1 MLNRAVKNKI
11 AFLAIVLFCA
21 RLFCGEMAI
30 PRTVYVA
37 STQYFDFLFP
47 LENEQ
52 TVGLLAEQADSIYL
66 NAKQTFNC
74 NADFRTIVVVSPDSD
89 TLSVKYTASPYNRI
103 VIFDAVGRLE
113 TVSYVNGLLDLFAHE
128 VGRAVSQSVRSKPME
143 FVSKYFLG
151 DAFQPVGLLNVP
163 YSFLEG
169 AVYAEDEKS
178 LSGILYDNWNLELL
192 MQAKLENKFP
202 SLLKVSG
209 AYDIHPVNKID
220 YIAAAAFY
228 AYIQQLWGIEKFGEY
243 WQECGKL
250 NFFKLEKGIFKLV
263 YGEELSKVWQD
274 FIDAIPVPQ
283 SIADSTAE
291 ATEAFT
297 HQFLKDDYDSNYKF
311 IVSTNYGLV
320 WYDELK
326 EEVDISGFYDFQS
339 IKQLLFLANNI
350 TNLTVSPDGRFLAVS
365 HVQGGIRE
373 KFEHDLVRIYDLKE
387 RKFLS
392 EKYDMRDG
400 SIVRLE
406 DGRFAVAGNYVDNG
420 YSNII
425 IYESPELNK
434 LIGFEDSQP
443 NLVYSRSFESNTIP
457 YSPVSLGKNY
467 FACLLC
473 RNNEWFIMISD
484 IVAGSPYSGNND
496 EDFYTISYGG
506 NETFPERLKIRNL
519 RYADYVEVSGKKSD
533 RDKNFCL
540 LYDFVLQNE
549 TSFVR
554 TGWLFFDE
562 NSIPLRSFVCS
573 CDYYGGMSSGAMFDC
588 KLYYSSQKFD
598 YSELKYVSLND
609 IPLEDAKINYSTE
622 FIGDPETAAT
632 VPETSAAVPEL
643 VEGVERQTLELIRY
657 SPWKYMRKGSFS
669 FFMPVRDI
677 TLEEGVISE
686 PGLGVTFE
694 TQSDPFTNNELLLS
708 AAKGFV
714 PLDYEKLFNAQ
725 KKDTQE
731 LKAQRIELSK
741 DAAFALYFKNT
752 STPADI
758 TAAGVFKFNDSGE
771 YTFSS
776 FADVLFSLPLAMTF
790 RRLAFNMS
798 LSFTASTSYWDVTQT
813 ELFPN
818 LTDWPSFAKAY
829 RRWQSSAG
837 LQYSNIH
844 QYGISPMKKLGI
856 AAGTKLVSSWE
867 CGQWNPYQISA
878 GFYGTG
884 EIPFLMPVQN
894 YKNMILCLPTTVHA
908 ELFYTNGK
916 AVDAYAQL
924 LLYGMEIQNGFW
936 RLYFPRAGLYAG
948 YDIALEY
955 DTATVRLPDLRHLE
969 RFYDV
974 FGNCRLN
981 DSVFIKVDFGLTPVI
996 GKFSKVQFQS
1006 SLRLEKYLRSEE
1018 WKIKF
1023 DIDIRY

>member
-52 TVGLLAEQADSIYL
+52 TVKLLAEQADSIYL
-66 NAKQTFNC
+66 KAKETFNC

-103 VIFDAVGRLE
+103 VIFDAVGNLD
-113 TVSYVNGLLDLFAHE
+113 TSSYANGILDLFAHE

-143 FVSKYFLG
+143 FVSKYFMG
-151 DAFQPVGLLNVP
+151 DAFQPVGLFNVP

-178 LSGILYDNWNLELL
+178 MSGLLYDNWNLELL

-202 SLLKVSG
+202 SLLQVSG
-209 AYDIHPVNKID
+209 AYDIYPVNKID
-220 YIAAAAFY
+220 CIAAAAFY

-250 NFFKLEKGIFKLV
+250 NFFKLDRGIFRLV
-263 YGEELSKVWQD
+263 YTEELSKVWQD
-274 FIDAIPVPQ
+274 FIEAIPVPQ
-283 SIADSTAE
+283 SFADSSSNE
-291 ATEAFT
+291 NEAFT
-297 HQFLKDDYDSNYKF
+297 HQFLKPDYDSNYKF

-326 EEVDISGFYDFQS
+326 EEVDISGFYDYQS

-350 TNLTVSPDGRFLAVS
+350 TNLTVSPDGRFLVVS

-387 RKFLS
+387 RKFLR

-406 DGRFAVAGNYVDNG
+406 DGSMAVAGNYVDDG
-420 YSNII
+420 YSCLR
-425 IYESPELNK
+425 IYESKELDWLLGVQK
-434 LIGFEDSQP
+434 DLYRG
-443 NLVYSRSFESNTIP
+443 LVYSRSFETDVTP
-457 YSPVSLGKNY
+457 YSLVPLGKNH

-473 RNNEWFIMISD
+473 RNNEWYVMLSD
-484 IVAGSPYSGNND
+484 IIPENKSSGIND
-496 EDFYTISYGG
+496 EDFYTISINGQ
-506 NETFPERLKIRNL
+506 NTFPEVLKIRNL

-533 RDKNFCL
+533 RDKSFCL

-562 NSIPLRSFVCS
+562 NSIPLRSLAAS
-573 CDYYGGMSSGAMFDC
+573 CDYYGGLNCGAMFNC
-588 KLYYSSQKFD
+588 NLYYSSQRFD
-598 YSELKYVSLND
+598 FSELKYVSLND
-609 IPLEDAKINYSTE
+609 IPLEEAKINYCAE
-622 FIGDPETAAT
+622 LFA

-643 VEGVERQTLELIRY
+643 VEGLEGWSQETLTFSKY

-677 TLEEGVISE
+677 TLDEGVKKE

-694 TQSDPFTNNELLLS
+694 TQSDPYSNNELLIS

-714 PLDYEKLFNAQ
+714 PLDFEQIFNADKKKRDELTAQ
-725 KKDTQE
+725 K
-731 LKAQRIELSK
+731 IELSK
-741 DAAFALYFKNT
+741 DAAFAIYFKNT

-758 TAAGVFKFNDSGE
+758 IASGVFKFNESGE
-771 YTFSS
+771 YTLSAFS
-776 FADVLFSLPLAMTF
+776 DVQFSLPLAMTF
-790 RRLAFNMS
+790 RRLTFDVS
-798 LSFTASTSYWDVTQT
+798 FSFTASTTYWDVTQT

-818 LTDWPSFAKAY
+818 LTDWPSLGNSY
-829 RRWQSSAG
+829 RQWQSSAG

-844 QYGISPMKKLGI
+844 QYGISPMKKLGV
-856 AAGTKLVSSWE
+856 AAGTKITSSWE
-867 CGQWNPYQISA
+867 WGKWNPYQINA
-878 GFYGTG
+878 GIYGTG

-894 YKNMILCLPTTVHA
+894 YKNIIFCLPTTVHA

-916 AVDAYAQL
+916 AVDANAQIL
-924 LLYGMEIQNGFW
+924 VSGMEIQNGFW
-936 RLYFPRAGLYAG
+936 RLYFPRVGLYTG

-974 FGNCRLN
+974 FGHCTLN
-981 DSVFIKVDFGLTPVI
+981 DSIYLQLDFGLTPVI

-1006 SLRLEKYLRSEE
+1006 SLRLEKYLRNEE
-1018 WKIKF
+1018 WKLKF
-1023 DIDIRY
+1023 DIDIKY